1 MKKVVFYFVTSQVKT
16 MYNGSSPTFTNLPG
30 GGYVTPNGNVVLP
43 NGGSGFVTPSG
54 NVVITNPK

>member
-1 MKKVVFYFVTSQVKT
+1 MRKKVVFIFQKLQVKK
-16 MYNGSSPTFTNLPG
+16 MYNPSFTNLPG
-30 GGYVTPNGNVVLP
+30 GSYVTPNGNVVLP

>member
-1 MKKVVFYFVTSQVKT
+1 
-16 MYNGSSPTFTNLPG
+16 MYNGSSTFTNVPG

>member
-1 MKKVVFYFVTSQVKT
+1 

-43 NGGSGFVTPSG
+43 NGGSGFVTPNG